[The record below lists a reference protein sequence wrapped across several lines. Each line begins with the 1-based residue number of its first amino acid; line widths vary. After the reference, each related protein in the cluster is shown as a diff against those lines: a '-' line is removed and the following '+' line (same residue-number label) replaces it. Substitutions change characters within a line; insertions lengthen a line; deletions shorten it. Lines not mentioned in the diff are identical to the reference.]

1 MKQSG
6 KKKSKFRITLGFTCN
21 ADGSE
26 KLPPLYIGKYKRPRC
41 FGRQTPEQQ
50 GFYYRFNKKAWMTS
64 VIFDEYV
71 ASSFLELKNKANWN
85 IRFIR
90 QFDMKMRSEKQH
102 ILLTIDNFSGHYI
115 NYEPTNIQ
123 IEFFEPNLTPFV
135 QPLDAG
141 IIRCFKAHYRKGL
154 CLRAIDRDD
163 EGAEDIFDPNLLEGM
178 KMAKEAWDAVSA
190 ETIKNCW
197 KHTKIQK

>member
-1 MKQSG
+1 
-6 KKKSKFRITLGFTCN
+6 
-21 ADGSE
+21 
-26 KLPPLYIGKYKRPRC
+26 
-41 FGRQTPEQQ
+41 
-50 GFYYRFNKKAWMTS
+50 
-64 VIFDEYV
+64 
-71 ASSFLELKNKANWN
+71 
-85 IRFIR
+85 
-90 QFDMKMRSEKQH
+90 MKMRSEKQH

-154 CLRAIDRDD
+154 CLCAIDRDD
-163 EGAEDIFDPNLLEGM
+163 KGAEDIFDLNLLEGM